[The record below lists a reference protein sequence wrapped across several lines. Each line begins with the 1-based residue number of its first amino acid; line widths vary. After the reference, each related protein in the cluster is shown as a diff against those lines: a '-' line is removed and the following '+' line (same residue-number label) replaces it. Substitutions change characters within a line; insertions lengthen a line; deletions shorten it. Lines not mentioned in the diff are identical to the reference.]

1 MERFYCCL
9 LILILPLISAAQ
21 EVENKELK
29 LPTVNFHAG
38 MIPLEYGQR
47 PATDLVYRGVVLLP
61 DEAHKLVVDSGGSF
75 DLSLLEPDDTS
86 VLWSKG
92 PIKPL
97 SEFSDEIS
105 VEDGDEVSFI
115 DLVPSRSG
123 NLRFT
128 IEKEDGLEARK
139 SYTVMLSKTTHNI
152 LLKRNL
158 LRKLGYKV
166 PKIKYIKNFKLKF
179 NTSMEKAVFFSDFSD
194 RTFGDPGRWVKNYDD
209 HLTAVDRLTDES
221 ERDIYTSLSEIPK
234 KQFKEVGTDRCLVS
248 NPKSKKRMMLGDC
261 SLARLSNFVIE
272 DKGNSFFAIKNAL
285 NGKCLGIKNGS
296 KIEGA
301 RFVEDVCEYKDN
313 QLFSNVNGDGAF
325 KLKVKQTGLCLSDKW
340 KKEILSQA
348 SCEDE
353 RVISWYMAE
362 GLSLD
367 GTLFYEKDIELQDV
381 IVMETGD
388 QYYNL
393 AMGFLTPDIIEGRRI
408 LNSLLVPYSLV
419 DIPESANLF
428 SWHAGRIINKQ
439 LKLEYETAESF
450 NPSFEDAKWITRK
463 ILALDRS
470 DWEEVVSKAYFPD
483 EVGALITEKLISR
496 RNHLRKV
503 LGLEGEDLS
512 FDHHISMG
520 ERLEKGEL
528 KGEYWDGHASRYS
541 YGDPENPL
549 SKTEIGHFIG
559 SQMISSVI
567 SGVTDY
573 VGSQWLNNSSFL
585 NIAYQNH
592 IQGLQLEAFIKFL
605 ETGVVQN
612 IPVGVFVYPT
622 FSGNLI
628 LSRDMVIGSYLGTD
642 NRVQLADTFGFY
654 VNAGVAASVYG
665 IATGVPVSVSGRGSV
680 TYSRT
685 YSHLKPVVSF
695 QASFKYPFR
704 NVLVPWFKQKQGKL
718 FDELLAGNFDSLP
731 DEKKQEKIDGIIK
744 IFKKNF
750 GVGESLLISDNVIVG
765 ANLSTGVGVGT
776 VVKLSGQ
783 IGGQNLTLSRLH
795 ILRKDEN
802 TLHVYKDLGNVT
814 SLIMGLQADAVVPI
828 LRISFKA
835 SKGKATTNFYSLN
848 LESDIKKN
856 SKIKDNINA
865 LRNLFRKNSIALI
878 KKLEKPYTIVHR
890 FRETLSKASLA
901 MLRAA
906 KSRGD
911 TEIDVTNPKGDSR
924 QFFQSMQSVRM
935 GMDIMEFGFDVAN
948 GFLNEYTEWDVNI
961 SNITSGAP
969 GDGPGGMQVLYSSS
983 LEGELIGLKK
993 TGIFKKEGELEDPFV
1008 QITHNYRGFSLPVKL
1023 AEKIVEKFNEKY
1035 NRELFPPL
1043 VLNQTK
1049 KIFLYDIGVNLYI
1062 YPKAI
1067 EYLMTL
1073 DEEFFKNLVL
1083 ESIPTRVKKPKA
1095 WRMLSHFKLAK
1106 KHQEKG
1112 NYKKYAAYVRS
1123 TLSMANRWLTL
1134 DGFTKLLGGD
1144 NHYLIM
1150 GNIDG
1155 YRISDEGGDTRI
1167 SSNTIGQV
1175 GAAQFSG
1182 PIQEL
1187 LKQIGMTSSE
1197 FYAYWI
1203 RGRLY

>member
-1 MERFYCCL
+1 MKRFYFCF
-9 LILILPLISAAQ
+9 LILIFPIIVKS
-21 EVENKELK
+21 VEIENNELK
-29 LPTVNFHAG
+29 LPTVNFHSG
-38 MIPLEYGQR
+38 LIPLEYGGR
-47 PATDLVYRGVVLLP
+47 PATDLIYRGVVLLP
-61 DEAHKLVVDSGGSF
+61 DEAHKLVVDSNGAF
-75 DLSLLEPDDTS
+75 DLSLLDPDDTS
-86 VLWSKG
+86 VLWAKR

-97 SEFSDEIS
+97 SKFSDDIP
-105 VEDGDEVSFI
+105 VDDGDEVNFI

-128 IEKEDGLEARK
+128 IQKEDELGARK

-152 LLKRNL
+152 LLRRNI
-158 LRKLGYKV
+158 LRKLGYGV
-166 PKIKYIKNFKLKF
+166 PKIKYLKSFKLKF
-179 NTSMEKAVFFSDFSD
+179 NSSMEKSLFFSDFAE
-194 RTFGDPGRWVKNYDD
+194 RTFGDPGRWVKNYQD
-209 HLTAVDRLTDES
+209 HLMAADRLTEES
-221 ERDIYTSLSEIPK
+221 ERDVYSSLSEVPK
-234 KQFKEVGTDRCLVS
+234 IQLKEVGTDKCLVS
-248 NPKSKKRMMLGDC
+248 NPKSNKRMMLGDC
-261 SLARLSNFVIE
+261 SQGRLSNFVFE
-272 DKGNSFFAIKNAL
+272 DKGNEFFAIKNAL
-285 NGKCLGIKNGS
+285 NGKCLGVKNAN

-301 RFVEDVCEYKDN
+301 RFIEDICDYKEN
-313 QLFSNVNGDGAF
+313 QLFAKEVGQGGF

-340 KKEILSQA
+340 KREILSQGT
-348 SCEDE
+348 CEGE
-353 RVISWYMAE
+353 RVISWYLGE
-362 GLSLD
+362 GLNLD
-367 GTLFYEKDIELQDV
+367 GTLVYEKGIELQDV
-381 IVMETGD
+381 VVMETSD
-388 QYYNL
+388 QFYNL

-419 DIPESANLF
+419 DIPESVNLF
-428 SWHAGRIINKQ
+428 SWQAGRIVNKQ
-439 LKLEYETAESF
+439 LKLEYESAENF
-450 NPSFEDAKWITRK
+450 NPSFEDAKWMTRK
-463 ILALDRS
+463 ILELTRS
-470 DWEEVVSKAYFPD
+470 DWEEVVQEAYFPM

-496 RNHLRKV
+496 RNHLREV
-503 LGLEGEDLS
+503 LGLEGENLD
-512 FDHHISMG
+512 FDPRISMG
-520 ERLEKGEL
+520 EKLEKGEL
-528 KGEYWDGHASRYS
+528 KGEYWEGHASRYS

-549 SKTEIGHFIG
+549 SKSEIGHFIG
-559 SQMISSVI
+559 SQIISSII
-567 SGVTDY
+567 SGVADF
-573 VGSQWLNNSSFL
+573 VGSRWLNNGNFI
-585 NIAYQNH
+585 NAAYQNH
-592 IQGLQLEAFIKFL
+592 INGLQLEAFLKFL

-612 IPVGVFVYPT
+612 IPIGVFIYPT

-654 VNAGVAASVYG
+654 VNAGLMASVYG

-685 YSHLKPVVSF
+685 YSHLKPIVSF

-704 NVLVPWFKQKQGKL
+704 NVLVPWFKQKQGRL
-718 FDELLAGNFDSLP
+718 FNELLAGTFEALP
-731 DEKKQEKIDGIIK
+731 DDKKQEKIDEIIK
-744 IFKKNF
+744 LFKKNF
-750 GVGESLLISDNVIVG
+750 EIGESLLISDNVIVG
-765 ANLSTGVGVGT
+765 ANLSTGVGIGQ

-795 ILRKDEN
+795 IFRKDEN
-802 TLHVYKDLGNVT
+802 TLHIYKDLGNVT

-848 LESDIKKN
+848 LESNLAKN
-856 SKIKDNINA
+856 SKIKETIIA
-865 LRNLFRKNSIALI
+865 LRGLFKKNSIDLV
-878 KKLEKPYTIVHR
+878 KKLGNPFKVVHR
-890 FRETLSKASLA
+890 FRETLSKGSLA

-911 TEIDVTNPKGDSR
+911 TEINVTNPQGDSR
-924 QFFQSMQSVRM
+924 QFFQSLQSVRM

-993 TGIFKKEGELEDPFV
+993 VGLIKKVGDLEDPFV
-1008 QITHNYRGFSLPVKL
+1008 QISHNYRGFSLPVKL
-1023 AEKIVEKFNEKY
+1023 AQKIIEKFNKKY

-1049 KIFLYDIGVNLYI
+1049 KIFLYDIGVDLYI

-1067 EYLMTL
+1067 EYLMAL
-1073 DEEFFKNLVL
+1073 DEESFERIVL
-1083 ESIPTRVKKPKA
+1083 DSIPTTVKKPKA

-1106 KHQEKG
+1106 KHQGKG
-1112 NYKKYAAYVRS
+1112 NYKKFAAYVRS
-1123 TLSMANRWLTL
+1123 TITMANRWLTL
-1134 DGFTKLLGGD
+1134 DGFTQILGGD

-1150 GNIDG
+1150 GAIDG

-1167 SSNTIGQV
+1167 SSNTIGQI
-1175 GAAQFSG
+1175 GGAQFSG
-1182 PIQEL
+1182 PIQDL
-1187 LKQIGMTSSE
+1187 LKQIGMTHSE